1 MQGDI
6 LITVSD
12 DTKEKFAEKCKQT
25 AWSVEEALFI
35 FMDRVN
41 MGALNLHDIICDVG
55 GAVEY
60 KISHTKKMEQ

>member
-25 AWSVEEALFI
+25 GFSIEDVLFI
-35 FMDRVN
+35 FMDGVN
-41 MGALNLHDIICDVG
+41 MGTLN
-55 GAVEY
+55 
-60 KISHTKKMEQ
+60 